1 MILWIRIS
9 YLTLGFFCFVNLKL
23 YSQVKIDNNDQN
35 EEYST
40 IILFRTFDIFS
51 FDRSYKLYASDSLLG
66 RIKTKDVVI
75 IDTYDKGISLHATT
89 KAPSLNADKR
99 TNYQKQKKIGYP
111 ITLRPG
117 QVYFV
122 KCGYLTQNLFDLP
135 RQPTIK
141 LLKPAE
147 VRKYLKRRFLRRKI
161 KGYLYEEWLNT
172 KDIKRLALKK

>member
-1 MILWIRIS
+1 MTSWTKTSLLTMEFLLVVILR
-9 YLTLGFFCFVNLKL
+9 L
-23 YSQVKIDNNDQN
+23 YSQDIVDNSQQN
-35 EEYST
+35 GEHST

-66 RIKTKDVVI
+66 RIKTKDVI
-75 IDTYDKGISLHATT
+75 IVDTYDRGISLHATT

-99 TNYQKQKKIGYP
+99 TNYERRKNIRYP
-111 ITLRPG
+111 ITLRSG

-141 LLKPAE
+141 LLKPDE
-147 VRKYLKRRFLRRKI
+147 VKKYLKRRFLRRKI
-161 KGYLYEEWLNT
+161 KDYLYEEWLNDN
-172 KDIKRLALKK
+172 DIKKLTLKK